1 MDESQHGSHI
11 ENVTNMIRL
20 PLKGM
25 PKKRPRAGVYRQPG
39 VVYMPPEYMAWKE
52 QIAAELQIQRL
63 LTGDPIEG
71 NLQLIARFGADFIDM
86 QLLVLD
92 KEVRPRGMN
101 ADIDNL
107 TGGLMD
113 AIADAGLIVNDRQI
127 IGIEA
132 VVWEVDQ

>member
-1 MDESQHGSHI
+1 
-11 ENVTNMIRL
+11 MIRI
-20 PLKGM
+20 PIKGM
-25 PKKRPRAGVYRQPG
+25 PKKRPRFRETNMIGKPVT
-39 VVYMPPEYMAWKE
+39 YMPSEYVAWKE
-52 QIAAELQIQRL
+52 QVAAELQVQRL

-92 KEVRPRGMN
+92 KEIRPKGMN

-127 IGIEA
+127 IGTEV